1 MNSSTDVLRISRRT
15 FLRTAATA
23 VGGLVLASCGGGSG
37 SGAGQGAA
45 APPSASSSPGQANIV
60 AWYWDDSLQLAV
72 DAFHKQQDKIRVT
85 FVKTGYDDTHKK
97 FLTSLVARTGAPDVC
112 ALEIGYVGA
121 FAGRGGLLNL
131 SQPPFNADQFKD
143 SMVAYKWAQGSSPD
157 GSLMAMPWDIGPGGL
172 WYRADILGAAGF
184 ETDPE
189 QMRQRIKTWDDWLQ
203 LGEDLKKK
211 NPNTSLFA
219 DAFSD
224 VFMPMVEQQGH
235 GWFNG
240 NKVVVVEK
248 GTKPAQRATEARKRG
263 IDGNIDWWGAEWN
276 AGMKRDAIAGMGIAC
291 WEQTGLTRDQPQT
304 VGQWRVIPAPEG
316 GYNSGGSFL
325 AIPQQST
332 NQAAAWE
339 FVKFVCCTPAGQNTI
354 FKAAG
359 IFPAYKPA
367 WNDPVYDQPVD
378 FFGGQRAYRLWTE
391 IAQTVPANA
400 VNPNDRQASDIVANE
415 LTKVEKQGKDPAQAM
430 RDAEDTIL
438 KRIPADLSD

>member
-1 MNSSTDVLRISRRT
+1 
-15 FLRTAATA
+15 
-23 VGGLVLASCGGGSG
+23 
-37 SGAGQGAA
+37 
-45 APPSASSSPGQANIV
+45 
-60 AWYWDDSLQLAV
+60 
-72 DAFHKQQDKIRVT
+72 
-85 FVKTGYDDTHKK
+85 
-97 FLTSLVARTGAPDVC
+97 
-112 ALEIGYVGA
+112 
-121 FAGRGGLLNL
+121 
-131 SQPPFNADQFKD
+131 
-143 SMVAYKWAQGSSPD
+143 
-157 GSLMAMPWDIGPGGL
+157 MAMPWDIGPGGL
-172 WYRADILGAAGF
+172 WYRADILGTAGL
-184 ETDPE
+184 ETEPE
-189 QMRQRIKTWDDWLQ
+189 QMRQRIKSWDDWFQ

-235 GWFNG
+235 GWFDG

-248 GTKPAQRATEARKRG
+248 GTKPAQRAAEARSRG

-325 AIPQQST
+325 AIPQQSA

-339 FVKFVCCTPAGQNTI
+339 FVKFVCCTPEGANTI

-359 IFPAYKPA
+359 IFPAFKPA
-367 WNDPVYDQPVD
+367 WSDPVYDQPVD
-378 FFGGQRAYRLWTE
+378 FFGGQRTYRLWTE

-415 LTKVEKQGKDPAQAM
+415 LTKIEKQGKDPAQAM

-438 KRIPADLSD
+438 KRVPADLSD